1 MNIIVTISRI
11 FVGVLFIISGLIK
24 ANDAVGFSYKLAEY
38 FTVFGTEWAIPLALP
53 LSMFI
58 CVFEVVAGVL
68 TLTGTRSRFTAW
80 SLMGMIVF
88 FTFLT
93 FYSAYF
99 NKVTDCGCFGD
110 AIKLTPWQS
119 FTKDIVL
126 LVFITPIFI
135 YRNKITSVFESKG
148 DWLAIVLS
156 TVATTWFTMH
166 CYNHLPVKDFR
177 PYAIGKNINE
187 GMAIPEGA
195 PQDEFKI
202 TFIYKNKQTGQTET
216 LQTEELTKKDSVWFA
231 NFEYVD
237 RKEEKTK
244 EGYKPPIHDFAVR
257 TLDGTTDVTEDVLKN
272 TKPFFLLVSYDLSK
286 ANLKP
291 MKEINELAQK
301 IIENGGEFIGLTAST
316 YKQVEEIR
324 HENNLMFEFYNVDE
338 TQLKTMIRANPGL
351 MLIKNGT
358 VINIW
363 HYNDLPDFETIKNN
377 YLK

>member
-1 MNIIVTISRI
+1 MNIIVTISRV

-24 ANDAVGFSYKLAEY
+24 ANDPVGFSYKLAEY
-38 FTVFGTEWAIPLALP
+38 FTVFNTEWATPIALP

-68 TLTGTRSRFTAW
+68 TLTGTRARFTAW
-80 SLMGMIVF
+80 SLMSMIIF

-119 FTKDIVL
+119 FSKDLIL
-126 LVFITPIFI
+126 LVFITPIFV
-135 YRNKITSVFESKG
+135 YRNKIQSVFEYKG
-148 DWLAIVLS
+148 DWIIIFIS
-156 TVATTWFTMH
+156 TLATTWFTLH

-202 TFIYKNKQTGQTET
+202 TFTYKNKQTGVVEA
-216 LQTEELTKKDSVWFA
+216 LVTEELTKKDSVWFA

-237 RKEEKTK
+237 RKEEKIK
-244 EGYKPPIHDFAVR
+244 EGYKPPIHDFAIR
-257 TLDGTTDVTEDVLKN
+257 SLDGSTDVTEDVLKN
-272 TKPFFLLVSYDLSK
+272 EKPFFLLVMYDVSK
-286 ANLKP
+286 TNQQSLK
-291 MKEINELAQK
+291 EVNVLAQK
-301 IIENGGEFIGLTAST
+301 IIENGAEFIGLTASS
-316 YKQVEEIR
+316 YKLVEELR

-358 VINIW
+358 VINMW
-363 HYNDLPDFETIKNN
+363 HYNDLPNIETIKNN

>member
-1 MNIIVTISRI
+1 MNIIVTISRV

-24 ANDAVGFSYKLAEY
+24 ANDPLGFSYKLAEY

-68 TLTGTRSRFTAW
+68 TLTGTRARFTAW
-80 SLMGMIVF
+80 SLMSMIIF

-119 FTKDIVL
+119 FSKDIIL
-126 LVFITPIFI
+126 LLFITPIFL
-135 YRNKITSVFESKG
+135 YRNKIQSVFEFKG
-148 DWLAIVLS
+148 DWITLLLS
-156 TVATTWFTMH
+156 TLATTWFTVH

-202 TFIYKNKQTGQTET
+202 TFTYKNKQTGAIET
-216 LQTEELTKKDSVWFA
+216 LVTEELTKKDSVWFA

-237 RKEEKTK
+237 RKEEKIK
-244 EGYKPPIHDFAVR
+244 EGYKPPIHDFAIR
-257 TLDGTTDVTEDVLKN
+257 SLDGSTDVTEDVLKN
-272 TKPFFLLVSYDLSK
+272 EKPFFLLVMYDVTKSNLQPLNEFNALS
-286 ANLKP
+286 
-291 MKEINELAQK
+291 QK
-301 IIENGGEFIGLTAST
+301 IIENGGEFIGLTASS
-316 YKQVEEIR
+316 YKLVEEVR
-324 HENNLMFEFYNVDE
+324 HENNLLFEFYNVDE

-351 MLIKNGT
+351 MLVKNGT
-358 VINIW
+358 VINMW
-363 HYNDLPDFETIKNN
+363 HFNDLPDFETIKNN